1 MKKHLFTQPMD
12 FKLLNMKPIFLIAFI
27 SISFFKAECQ
37 ANLLFNQVLSYT
49 NTISGPITV
58 VNNTITNATTN
69 YVVPSGKTWKIE
81 SINFYNDSWDVV
93 GSTNGG
99 SNEYIPEVILK
110 VNGVKVKASPLRYY
124 GNVIN
129 YYSISGNLIDQPL
142 WLKSGD
148 IITFSIRNDNY
159 NGGTINGS
167 TNIHY
172 SIIEYNIVP

>member
-37 ANLLFNQVLSYT
+37 ANLIFNQVLSYT

-58 VNNTITNATTN
+58 VNNTITNSTTN

-81 SINFYNDSWDVV
+81 SINFYNDSWNLIS
-93 GSTNGG
+93 ST
-99 SNEYIPEVILK
+99 SYSDELIPEVIVK
-110 VNGVKVKASPLRYY
+110 INGVKVKASLLRHY

-129 YYSISGNLIDQPL
+129 YYSISGNLIEQPL

-148 IITFSIRNDNY
+148 VISFCIRNNY
-159 NGGTINGS
+159 YSGGTINGS
-167 TNIHY
+167 TNIHL